1 MDTEEFLLIA
11 EEIAKEHPEDETSVE
26 FLELCNEQTINER
39 ECVCC
44 AGKLVLKFA
53 S

>member
-11 EEIAKEHPEDETSVE
+11 EEIAKEHPEDETAVK
-26 FLELCNEQTINER
+26 FLEMCNETVINER
-39 ECVCC
+39 ECIFY
-44 AGKLVLKFA
+44 AGKIVLKFE